1 MGCFFYRRK
10 SQCVNCHYWADNRC
24 SGHQPTG
31 ISYNGNLCV
40 KTSARLGN
48 WDYIRIKYP
57 EFTCCAPFPW
67 LVQPWTYRTITI
79 ESRLSSSTGIDSVT
93 LLLLLPGDQA
103 KEDDWTRVRL
113 DLLVNLLWLVYGYAD
128 SIRNL
133 NQCFSSK
140 IFNITMNSKSPL
152 VASAIRTIEIEKE
165 AVSALVSRIGDNFEQ
180 ACSLI
185 LDCKGRVVVTGIGK
199 SGHIGKKIVA
209 TFASTGTAAMYVH
222 PAEASHGDI
231 GMITSD
237 DVVIAISNSGTTEE
251 ITALLPVLKRKG
263 IALITLTGDVQSEL
277 AAAATCNL
285 DVHVEEE
292 ACPLGLAPTSS
303 TTATLVMGDAM
314 AMALLEARGFTHDDF
329 ALSHPG
335 GKLGRR
341 LLVKVK
347 DVMHSGKE
355 IPKVTADTTLT
366 SALLEMSEKG
376 FGLTT
381 VTDKSGGLLGV
392 FSDGDLRRTIDAG
405 NDIHK
410 TQIKDVMSS
419 NYKFI
424 GSNSLAA
431 EAAQIMQDTNVY
443 VLIVKD
449 NDGQIEGIVKM
460 HDLLLANVV

>member
-1 MGCFFYRRK
+1 
-10 SQCVNCHYWADNRC
+10 
-24 SGHQPTG
+24 
-31 ISYNGNLCV
+31 
-40 KTSARLGN
+40 
-48 WDYIRIKYP
+48 
-57 EFTCCAPFPW
+57 
-67 LVQPWTYRTITI
+67 
-79 ESRLSSSTGIDSVT
+79 
-93 LLLLLPGDQA
+93 
-103 KEDDWTRVRL
+103 
-113 DLLVNLLWLVYGYAD
+113 
-128 SIRNL
+128 
-133 NQCFSSK
+133 
-140 IFNITMNSKSPL
+140 
-152 VASAIRTIEIEKE
+152 
-165 AVSALVSRIGDNFEQ
+165 
-180 ACSLI
+180 
-185 LDCKGRVVVTGIGK
+185 
-199 SGHIGKKIVA
+199 
-209 TFASTGTAAMYVH
+209 
-222 PAEASHGDI
+222 
-231 GMITSD
+231 
-237 DVVIAISNSGTTEE
+237 
-251 ITALLPVLKRKG
+251 
-263 IALITLTGDVQSEL
+263 
-277 AAAATCNL
+277 
-285 DVHVEEE
+285 
-292 ACPLGLAPTSS
+292 
-303 TTATLVMGDAM
+303 TATLVMGDAM

-381 VTDKSGGLLGV
+381 VTDKSGGLIGV

-431 EAAQIMQDTNVY
+431 EAAQIMQDTNIY

>member
-1 MGCFFYRRK
+1 
-10 SQCVNCHYWADNRC
+10 
-24 SGHQPTG
+24 
-31 ISYNGNLCV
+31 
-40 KTSARLGN
+40 
-48 WDYIRIKYP
+48 
-57 EFTCCAPFPW
+57 
-67 LVQPWTYRTITI
+67 
-79 ESRLSSSTGIDSVT
+79 
-93 LLLLLPGDQA
+93 
-103 KEDDWTRVRL
+103 
-113 DLLVNLLWLVYGYAD
+113 
-128 SIRNL
+128 
-133 NQCFSSK
+133 
-140 IFNITMNSKSPL
+140 MNSKSPL

-185 LDCKGRVVVTGIGK
+185 LECKGRVVVTGIGK
-199 SGHIGKKIVA
+199 SGHIGKKIAA
-209 TFASTGTAAMYVH
+209 TLASTGTAAMYVH

-231 GMITSD
+231 GMITNN
-237 DVVIAISNSGTTEE
+237 DVVMALSNSGTTEE

-263 IALITLTGDVQSEL
+263 ITLITLTGDVQSEL

-347 DVMHSGKE
+347 DIMHSAKE
-355 IPKVTADTTLT
+355 IPKVTADTSLT
-366 SALLEMSEKG
+366 NALLEMSEKG

-381 VTDKSGGLLGV
+381 VTDKSGGLIGV

-405 NDIHK
+405 TDIHK

>member
-1 MGCFFYRRK
+1 
-10 SQCVNCHYWADNRC
+10 
-24 SGHQPTG
+24 
-31 ISYNGNLCV
+31 
-40 KTSARLGN
+40 
-48 WDYIRIKYP
+48 
-57 EFTCCAPFPW
+57 
-67 LVQPWTYRTITI
+67 
-79 ESRLSSSTGIDSVT
+79 
-93 LLLLLPGDQA
+93 
-103 KEDDWTRVRL
+103 
-113 DLLVNLLWLVYGYAD
+113 
-128 SIRNL
+128 
-133 NQCFSSK
+133 
-140 IFNITMNSKSPL
+140 
-152 VASAIRTIEIEKE
+152 
-165 AVSALVSRIGDNFEQ
+165 
-180 ACSLI
+180 
-185 LDCKGRVVVTGIGK
+185 VV
-199 SGHIGKKIVA
+199 
-209 TFASTGTAAMYVH
+209 M
-222 PAEASHGDI
+222 
-231 GMITSD
+231 
-237 DVVIAISNSGTTEE
+237 AISNSGTTEE
-251 ITALLPVLKRKG
+251 ITTLLPVLKRKG

-303 TTATLVMGDAM
+303 TTATLVMGDAI

-347 DVMHSGKE
+347 DIMHSAKE
-355 IPKVTADTTLT
+355 IPKVTADTSLT
-366 SALLEMSEKG
+366 NALLEMSEKG

-381 VTDKSGGLLGV
+381 VTDKSGGLIGV

-449 NDGQIEGIVKM
+449 NDEQIEGIVKM